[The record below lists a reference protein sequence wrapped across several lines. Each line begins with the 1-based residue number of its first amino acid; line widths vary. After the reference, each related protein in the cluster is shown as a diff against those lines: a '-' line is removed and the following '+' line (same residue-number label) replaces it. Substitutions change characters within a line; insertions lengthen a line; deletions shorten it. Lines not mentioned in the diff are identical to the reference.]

1 MQSRWQQDAADG
13 FAVLVRL
20 LSEAKCLTAALVC
33 RSNPELFHRAGR

>member
-20 LSEAKCLTAALVC
+20 LSEAKCLTVV
-33 RSNPELFHRAGR
+33 RAVIAKGGW